1 MTTPQIPPEE
11 QLPFDIQ
18 HQPDALTCGPTC
30 LHAVYRYFGDEV
42 PLLDVLGTV
51 QFLAEGGTLGV
62 LLANH
67 ALARGFQ
74 ATLITWNLQIF
85 DPTWFARDTAYLRE
99 RIQLRARAK
108 DDAKLRLASQA
119 YIEFLDGGGKLQY
132 AELDAALLRRYLS
145 RRIPIL
151 TGLSATFLYRESRE
165 RNDQVSD
172 DIHGEPVGHFA
183 VLTGYR
189 SETREVFVSDPLH
202 PNPLSKTHTYP
213 VKIDRV
219 IGAIYLG
226 VLTYDANLV
235 VIEPA
240 KGSERDLARAHDRRR
255 Q

>member
-1 MTTPQIPPEE
+1 MTVPETPPEE
-11 QLPFDIQ
+11 QLPFVIQ
-18 HQPDALTCGPTC
+18 HQPDELACGPTC
-30 LHAVYRYFGDEV
+30 LHAVYRYFGDDV
-42 PLLDVLGTV
+42 PLAEVLGTV
-51 QFLAEGGTLGV
+51 PSLAEGGTLGV

-74 ATLITWNLQIF
+74 ATIVTWSLPMF
-85 DPTWFARDTAYLRE
+85 DPTWFERDTAYLRE
-99 RIQLRARAK
+99 RILLQAQAK
-108 DDAKLRLASQA
+108 RDAKLRLASQA
-119 YIEFLDGGGKLQY
+119 YVEFLDQGGSLQY

-151 TGLSATFLYRESRE
+151 TGLSATFLYRESRAG
-165 RNDQVSD
+165 NDQAPD
-172 DIHGEPVGHFA
+172 DVLGEPVGHFA

-189 SETREVFVSDPLH
+189 RSTHEVFVSDPLH

-213 VKIDRV
+213 VKIERV
-219 IGAIYLG
+219 IGALYLG

-240 KGSERDLARAHDRRR
+240 QEPERDLARAHDRRS